1 MFDSLK
7 KIFGGG
13 GEKERE
19 KILAPVEGTVVP
31 LSEVND
37 PTFSQEILG
46 KGVAIIPAK
55 GRIVAPADGILT
67 VVFETKHAISIT
79 TPEGAEIIVHVGL
92 DTVNLKG
99 EHYTAHKKQGDKV
112 KAGELLLEF
121 DMAAIKEAGYEVI
134 TPVIVCNTPNY
145 PDMVC
150 HTGMQVK
157 EREPIIEL

>member
-67 VVFETKHAISIT
+67 VVFETKHAVSIT

-157 EREPIIEL
+157 ELEPIIEL